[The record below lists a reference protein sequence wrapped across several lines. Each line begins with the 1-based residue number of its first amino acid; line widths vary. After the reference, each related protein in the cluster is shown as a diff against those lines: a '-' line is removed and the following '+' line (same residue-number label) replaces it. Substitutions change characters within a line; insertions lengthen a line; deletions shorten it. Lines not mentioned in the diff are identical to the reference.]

1 MKYIASVSWGKDS
14 LAMLIR
20 LINESRPLD
29 EVVFYDTG
37 MEFNAIYEIR
47 DKIVPILKA
56 NSIKYTELSEEQ
68 KALMNKV
75 KEKGNELGELIDN
88 IPDLIGG
95 DDADAARCRA
105 LAKTHIQTGK
115 RRLNRSI
122 ARPRTF
128 C

>member
-1 MKYIASVSWGKDS
+1 MKYIAPVSWGKDS

-56 NSIKYTELSEEQ
+56 NSIKYTELKPNQSFEYT
-68 KALMNKV
+68 MF
-75 KEKGNELGELIDN
+75 EKPVNGKNGVHYGYSWC
-88 IPDLIGG
+88 GG
-95 DDADAARCRA
+95 RCRWG
-105 LAKTHIQTGK
+105 QPQ
-115 RRLNRSI
+115 N
-122 ARPRTF
+122 
-128 C
+128 